1 MQSMQ
6 RFKFWLIFNTRIA
19 SNFVLHTTYE
29 MLDSTSEGLN
39 SVKRQIAEL
48 LLEKKMVHA
57 EQPENRAAYAF

>member
-1 MQSMQ
+1 
-6 RFKFWLIFNTRIA
+6 
-19 SNFVLHTTYE
+19 

-57 EQPENRAAYAF
+57 EQPENRAAYAFWPTNEKSLATFLVDRND